1 MNRVVFSM
9 IREAEKLEEKY
20 ESSFKKSP
28 ENGMKTLLNLY
39 RGSYG
44 KLFGSAVAFLIKNSP
59 CWILPLFVA
68 NIINFATNPLAL
80 DKTKFL
86 WSSVAFAVLL
96 VLNVPFHYLHV
107 YLYSTA
113 VRKAEAGLRLSLVT
127 KLQHLSITYHKEME
141 EGRLQSKLMR
151 DVEQVQMLSEQLFIN
166 LLNIALTLVITI
178 SVTLSKSIIV
188 FVFFLLAVPVA
199 VLITMLFRKKV
210 KERNKEFRNEMEN
223 TSAKMIEMVDLVP
236 VARAHALENWEIR
249 RMTNQINKVKQKGLK
264 LDTFQAFFGS
274 VSWATFQLFQVLCLV
289 FCGVLAYK
297 KLIPAG
303 DIVIYQSYFSSIV
316 GSISTLI
323 GLIPILAKG
332 LESVTSIGD
341 ILLSDDVED
350 NRNKVKLKE
359 VKGDF
364 QFQDVSFHYRDD
376 DKIILDKLNL
386 HVQQGETIALVG
398 ESGSGKT
405 TILNLAIGF
414 NLPTDGTFLID
425 GQDVRNL
432 DLHAYRKHIAVVPQE
447 PILFTG
453 TIRENITYGL
463 AEATDEQVQA
473 VVEAAHLTEVIDRL
487 PKGLDTELSEHG
499 ANLSGGQ
506 KQRISIARALIR
518 NPQVIVLDEATSA
531 LDSVS
536 ERKIQ
541 KALDTLTENRTTF
554 VVAHRLSTI
563 QNADRIAVIDKGKCV
578 EIGTYDELMQKK
590 GAFYAFKKLQ
600 Q

>member
-1 MNRVVFSM
+1 M

>member
-1 MNRVVFSM
+1 M

-364 QFQDVSFHYRDD
+364 QFQDVSFQYRDD

>member
-1 MNRVVFSM
+1 M

-39 RGSYG
+39 KGSYG

-68 NIINFATNPLAL
+68 NIINFATTPLSL

-166 LLNIALTLVITI
+166 LLNIALTLIITI

-223 TSAKMIEMVDLVP
+223 TSAKMMEMVDLVP

-350 NRNKVKLKE
+350 NRNKRKLKQVE
-359 VKGDF
+359 GEF

-405 TILNLAIGF
+405 TILNLVIGF
-414 NLPTDGTFLID
+414 NLPTDGAFYID
-425 GQDVRNL
+425 GHDVRDL

-578 EIGTYDELMQKK
+578 EIGTYEELMLKK